1 MTAAELIALAIQV
14 SIGLIVASV
23 ALNARLSDLVSL
35 WHRPGLLVRS
45 LLSMFVVMPALA
57 VGMALLFDLRPVL
70 EAALIALALAPVPPL
85 LPRKETEKAGG
96 APSYTVGLLAATAL
110 VSIAYVPAALAVV
123 GHIFH
128 RPVHVDV
135 ANVAKIV
142 ATSIFVPFLA
152 GLAVRRVAPSAAR
165 LARPLA
171 LVATVLLVL
180 AALPILVKEW
190 AAIRALVGSF
200 SVVAAAGFAIV
211 GLAVGHALGGPD
223 PDDRTV
229 LALSTA
235 SRHPALALAIAHSGV
250 TDQQALLAAVLLV
263 VIVSSVVSV
272 PYVKWRARGHARS
285 PSQLPPRAS

>member
-1 MTAAELIALAIQV
+1 MTAAELIALAIQL

-23 ALNARLSDLVSL
+23 ALNARLSDLASL

-85 LPRKETEKAGG
+85 LPRKE
-96 APSYTVGLLAATAL
+96 
-110 VSIAYVPAALAVV
+110 I
-123 GHIFH
+123 
-128 RPVHVDV
+128 
-135 ANVAKIV
+135 
-142 ATSIFVPFLA
+142 
-152 GLAVRRVAPSAAR
+152 GLAVRRVAPAAAR
-165 LARPLA
+165 LAGPLA
-171 LVATVLLVL
+171 LVATVLLVV
-180 AALPILVKEW
+180 AAVPILVKEW
-190 AAIRALVGSF
+190 PAIRALVGSF
-200 SVVAAAGFAIV
+200 SVVAAAGFSIV

-235 SRHPALALAIAHSGV
+235 SRHPALALAIAHGGV

-263 VIVSSVVSV
+263 VIVSSVLSV

-285 PSQLPPRAS
+285 PSQERPRAS

>member
-1 MTAAELIALAIQV
+1 MGGGWNVVHPDTSGPWFLRVQVNFVLPKSPRSARPLRMTAAELIALAIQL

-23 ALNARLSDLVSL
+23 ALNARLADLVSL
-35 WHRPGLLVRS
+35 CHRPGLLVRS

-85 LPRKETEKAGG
+85 LPRKEIDKAGG

-110 VSIAYVPAALAVV
+110 VSIAFVPAALAVV

-128 RPVHVDV
+128 RPVHVEV

-152 GLAVRRVAPSAAR
+152 GLAVRRVAPAAAR
-165 LARPLA
+165 LAGPLA
-171 LVATVLLVL
+171 LVAT
-180 AALPILVKEW
+180 
-190 AAIRALVGSF
+190 
-200 SVVAAAGFAIV
+200 
-211 GLAVGHALGGPD
+211 
-223 PDDRTV
+223 
-229 LALSTA
+229 
-235 SRHPALALAIAHSGV
+235 
-250 TDQQALLAAVLLV
+250 VLLV
-263 VIVSSVVSV
+263 VIVSSVVSL

-285 PSQLPPRAS
+285 PSQERPRAS